1 MGGTAMNAAD
11 ALAAALTAG
20 LDLRVYGHDLML
32 NAPAQP
38 PQAILDLLAQHKAGV
53 IAILRAQN
61 EDWPADEWRDFYDER
76 AAIAEFDGG
85 LSRQDAEAL
94 AYAYGVME
102 WLNRHPVR
110 SSPDQCL
117 WCCQAEGS
125 QGPLVP
131 FGTDAAGH
139 AWLHHRC
146 WEDWYEHRKT
156 EATDALAVMGIKDR
170 SNTT

>member
-1 MGGTAMNAAD
+1 MSAAD
-11 ALAAALTAG
+11 ALAAARTAG
-20 LDLRVYGHDLML
+20 LDLRVDGQDLVL

-38 PQAILDLLAQHKAGV
+38 PQTILELLAQHKAGV
-53 IAILRAQN
+53 IAILRAQDD
-61 EDWPADEWRDFYDER
+61 DWPADEWRAFYDER

-85 LSRQDAEAL
+85 LSRQAAEAL
-94 AYAYGVME
+94 AHACCVTE

-110 SSPDQCL
+110 SSPAQCL
-117 WCCQAEGS
+117 WCGQADGS
-125 QGPLVP
+125 HGALVP

-146 WEDWYEHRKT
+146 WEDWHERRKT
-156 EATDALAVMGIKDR
+156 EATDALTAMGIKDR

>member
-1 MGGTAMNAAD
+1 MSAAN
-11 ALAAALTAG
+11 ALAAARTAG
-20 LDLRVYGHDLML
+20 LDLRVDGQDLVL

-38 PQAILDLLAQHKAGV
+38 PQTILDLLAQHKAGV
-53 IAILRAQN
+53 IAILRAQG
-61 EDWPADEWRDFYDER
+61 EDWPADEWRAFYDER

-94 AYAYGVME
+94 AHACCVTE

-117 WCCQAEGS
+117 WCGQAEGS
-125 QGPLVP
+125 NGPLVP

-146 WEDWYEHRKT
+146 WEDWHERRKT
-156 EATDALAVMGIKDR
+156 EATDALAAMGIKDR